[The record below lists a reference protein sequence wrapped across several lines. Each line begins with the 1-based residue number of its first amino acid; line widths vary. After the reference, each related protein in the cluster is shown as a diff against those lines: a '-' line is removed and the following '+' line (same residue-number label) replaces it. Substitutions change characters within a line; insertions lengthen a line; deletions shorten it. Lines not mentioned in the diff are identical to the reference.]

1 MTYLENPFTPSF
13 GEVPDHLAGRHD
25 IVRRFDRAF
34 SARLRR
40 PELTTI
46 LTGARGTG
54 KTTLLSCIARR
65 AESSGWVCAEV
76 TCGEGMLDDIEIR
89 SRHAAA
95 HLVPSLD
102 RVRIT
107 SVGVSDVASV
117 GFEFVPDKDN
127 WRRRMEL
134 ILDDLDKTET
144 GLLITVDEV
153 NGSLDEMIRLA
164 TVYQHFVREGR
175 KVSLVMAGLPHNVS
189 SLIKDKTVSF
199 LRRAQRETLGRI
211 DDFEVRDALKK
222 TIEENGRTIGGSG
235 LERAVEAVD
244 GFPFMLQLVG
254 YRIWDESIESQA
266 ISDDD
271 VERGIAAAR
280 SEMESRILGATYNEL
295 SDGDIAYV
303 NAMLE
308 DEGDSKTGDVA
319 ARLGVS
325 TSLAA
330 QYRRRLI
337 DAGVIGGRKRG
348 VVGFDLPYFREF
360 LERRR

>member
-1 MTYLENPFTPSF
+1 M
-13 GEVPDHLAGRHD
+13 
-25 IVRRFDRAF
+25 
-34 SARLRR
+34 
-40 PELTTI
+40 
-46 LTGARGTG
+46 
-54 KTTLLSCIARR
+54 
-65 AESSGWVCAEV
+65 
-76 TCGEGMLDDIEIR
+76 
-89 SRHAAA
+89 
-95 HLVPSLD
+95 
-102 RVRIT
+102 
-107 SVGVSDVASV
+107 SDVASV

-271 VERGIAAAR
+271 VERGIAAVR

-337 DAGVIGGRKRG
+337 DAGVIGGRRRG
-348 VVGFDLPYFREF
+348 VVGFDPPRISANSSKGGGEPDGCSRSLHRLSLP
-360 LERRR
+360 

>member
-1 MTYLENPFTPSF
+1 
-13 GEVPDHLAGRHD
+13 
-25 IVRRFDRAF
+25 
-34 SARLRR
+34 
-40 PELTTI
+40 
-46 LTGARGTG
+46 
-54 KTTLLSCIARR
+54 
-65 AESSGWVCAEV
+65 
-76 TCGEGMLDDIEIR
+76 
-89 SRHAAA
+89 
-95 HLVPSLD
+95 
-102 RVRIT
+102 
-107 SVGVSDVASV
+107 
-117 GFEFVPDKDN
+117 
-127 WRRRMEL
+127 MEL
-134 ILDDLDKTET
+134 ILDGLDKTET

-175 KVSLVMAGLPHNVS
+175 KASLVMAGLPHNVS

-319 ARLGVS
+319 ARLGIS

-337 DAGVIGGRKRG
+337 DAGVIGGRRRG

>member
-25 IVRRFDRAF
+25 IVHRFDRAF

-46 LTGARGTG
+46 LTGA
-54 KTTLLSCIARR
+54 SCIARR

-134 ILDDLDKTET
+134 ILD
-144 GLLITVDEV
+144 
-153 NGSLDEMIRLA
+153 A
-164 TVYQHFVREGR
+164 
-175 KVSLVMAGLPHNVS
+175 
-189 SLIKDKTVSF
+189 
-199 LRRAQRETLGRI
+199 
-211 DDFEVRDALKK
+211 
-222 TIEENGRTIGGSG
+222 
-235 LERAVEAVD
+235 
-244 GFPFMLQLVG
+244 
-254 YRIWDESIESQA
+254 
-266 ISDDD
+266 
-271 VERGIAAAR
+271 
-280 SEMESRILGATYNEL
+280 
-295 SDGDIAYV
+295 
-303 NAMLE
+303 
-308 DEGDSKTGDVA
+308 
-319 ARLGVS
+319 
-325 TSLAA
+325 
-330 QYRRRLI
+330 
-337 DAGVIGGRKRG
+337 
-348 VVGFDLPYFREF
+348 
-360 LERRR
+360 